1 MVCLFEAF
9 VLVWVIV
16 VFRKQR
22 SGRQPDGLV
31 VFEFLTFFVGG
42 NTEVFSSSKI
52 LNDFTK

>member
-16 VFRKQR
+16 FRKQR
-22 SGRQPDGLV
+22 SGRWPDGLV